1 MSLDELIAEDRA
13 IDFDHFG
20 HRDAWAV
27 GSHIVRVATERS
39 LPITAAIWLGE
50 QRVFHVGM
58 PGSSA
63 DNDHWMER
71 KAAMVRRYDVSSLL
85 AARRW
90 QSRGVEEESLRIGLD
105 PRLYTFSGGGV
116 PVRVHGALVG
126 VAVVSG
132 LTEDAD
138 HALVVEALRAHLA
151 APPID

>member
-1 MSLDELIAEDRA
+1 MSLDDLIAEDRA

-27 GSHIVRVATERS
+27 GSDIVRMATERS
-39 LPITAAIWLGE
+39 LPITVAIWLGE

-58 PGSSA
+58 QGSSA

-71 KAAMVRRYDVSSLL
+71 KAAMVRRYDASSLL
-85 AARRW
+85 TNQRW
-90 QSRGVEEESLRIGLD
+90 QSRGVHEESLRIGLD

-138 HALVVEALRAHLA
+138 HALVIESLRNHLA
-151 APPID
+151 TQPTE